1 MLVSPNRTAMIFIL
15 SKGSTDQ
22 KSIKVVAFLGDAL
35 GLAILNAREQVQS
48 CIPPGRWLGK
58 LMEVDGSWWNLGKPD
73 RNLICMK
80 YVDIWQQMRWRKTRV
95 PSKIHGGWKK
105 PSGQQLWKVLKS
117 SVSLHKKTSSSTA
130 SNITKNYSEFIC
142 WLIHSHLKSLKS
154 LNILWWFLQLPS
166 ESPSQ
171 SSQSPKKKPTKGPIS
186 WGRNDSTRYDKGLL
200 RAFIPPTTRFTRA
213 YYPSI

>member
-1 MLVSPNRTAMIFIL
+1 MLSVLLFLMPVSK
-15 SKGSTDQ
+15 SKVAYHLGGDLGS
-22 KSIKVVAFLGDAL
+22 
-35 GLAILNAREQVQS
+35 
-48 CIPPGRWLGK
+48 WWK
-58 LMEVDGSWWNLGKPD
+58 LMEVDGTWESQTEIWSVWNMSTYDNRCDGGKPGSPQKSTVVE
-73 RNLICMK
+73 RNQAVSSC
-80 YVDIWQQMRWRKTRV
+80 
-95 PSKIHGGWKK
+95 G
-105 PSGQQLWKVLKS
+105 KS
-117 SVSLHKKTSSSTA
+117 WNPLFLCTKKTYPSTA

-186 WGRNDSTRYDKGLL
+186 WGRNDSTRYDNGLL